1 MQESTLCKN
10 EVELPSSRLDQE
22 LRGEPLTIGAR
33 TLVPVARLSGVL
45 YEGGGETSR
54 GIFGHLRLRPVE
66 VTVRD
71 GDSNEERIAIRDA
84 TRTAALGMAAA
95 AAAVAILCSGLIL
108 LGRLLARRR

>member
-1 MQESTLCKN
+1 MN
-10 EVELPSSRLDQE
+10 ETELPSGRLDQE

-45 YEGGGETSR
+45 YKGGGETGR
-54 GIFGHLRLRPVE
+54 GIFGYLRLRPVE

-71 GDSNEERIAIRDA
+71 GDNNEERIAIRDA
-84 TRTAALGMAAA
+84 IRAAELRMAAA

-108 LGRLLARRR
+108 VGRLLVRRR